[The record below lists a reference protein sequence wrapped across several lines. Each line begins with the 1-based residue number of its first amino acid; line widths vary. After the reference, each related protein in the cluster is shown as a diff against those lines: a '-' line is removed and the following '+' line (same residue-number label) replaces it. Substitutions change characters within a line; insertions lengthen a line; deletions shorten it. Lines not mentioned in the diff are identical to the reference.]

1 MPQLDITT
9 YTSQLFWLCICF
21 FSMYFIMAKIIIPR
35 IADIIDQRQSKID
48 DYINKAMEIKK
59 QAEESLEKY
68 QNALAQATSEADK
81 SLNKT
86 QEELNALIAKRQEEL
101 DKKLREK
108 ITSSEAQITKSKE
121 QALQQLH
128 EISENLALE
137 IVKKI
142 GLTEIKPQNIK
153 AAIKKVETK

>member
-108 ITSSEAQITKSKE
+108 ITSSEAQINKSKE